1 MADHQSRVRPLVLT
15 ASALTGRIYAGYAN
29 RDGTFFQGK
38 KTDVTGLALNA
49 VVGHV
54 GHGNS
59 VTLSC
64 HDLQGK
70 AVPVA
75 HISVEEGHLPSLL
88 DIYREA
94 YAEARQNIDRLQARL
109 ATCTLAADP
118 Q

>member
-1 MADHQSRVRPLVLT
+1 MLT
-15 ASALTGRIYAGYAN
+15 ASALTGRIHAGYAN

-38 KTDVTGLALNA
+38 KTDITGLALNA

-54 GHGNS
+54 GYGNS

-70 AVPVA
+70 AVPMA

-94 YAEARQNIDRLQARL
+94 YAEARQDIDRLQALL
-109 ATCTLAADP
+109 ATSIVAKDP
-118 Q
+118 H